1 MKHTTRILALLLA
14 LVLCLGLS
22 VTAFATEAE
31 TAATGNCSITVE
43 NAKKDQT
50 YKLYKM
56 LNLSVSEDNTAYSY
70 TVNDAWNNFFTGTG
84 NGLKYVTITEGF
96 VTWKT
101 DADPAAFAKDA
112 EAFVKNSSLTATAS
126 KDTTEADTN
135 VVFSNLEPGYY
146 LVTSSMGTKATV
158 GTTPTNQTQ
167 TIQEK
172 NVAPEND
179 KKVEENSEI
188 GVNDAYG
195 KTNDATIGE
204 TVHFQ
209 STITAQAGAEN
220 YVFHDTMDTGLTFDA
235 NSVKVELHQNG
246 STSTV
251 ATTNYTV
258 KTKQANSED
267 VTDNCTFEVE
277 FKQAFCD
284 TLKAGDKIV
293 ISYSATLNASAV
305 IGNNGNKNKSHIT
318 YGEKNTATPDSETT
332 TKTWEVKV
340 LKYTMKD
347 NVETGL
353 ENAVF
358 ELKKSEDTAAEA
370 IKLVKVRETNTY
382 RVAMTTETDTVTTI
396 TTPASGEFT
405 IQGLDSGNYWLYEK
419 KAPAGYNEL
428 KKPVKIVIAEN
439 GNVTVNEETVSVDKV
454 KVENNTGALLPS
466 TGGMGTTIFYVLGGI
481 LAVGAAVLLVTKKRM
496 ERI

>member
-22 VTAFATEAE
+22 VTAFATEAGNA
-31 TAATGNCSITVE
+31 TTGNCSITVE

-56 LNLSVSEDNTAYSY
+56 LDLSVNADNTAYSY
-70 TVNDAWNNFFTGTG
+70 TVNTAWENFFKEGA
-84 NGLKYVTITEGF
+84 NGRKYVTITEGF
-96 VTWKT
+96 VTWQEEASP
-101 DADPAAFAKDA
+101 ADFAKDA
-112 EAFVKNSSLTATAS
+112 EDFAKSLTPLDTYNATADGS
-126 KDTTEADTN
+126 HIFN
-135 VVFSNLEPGYY
+135 NLDAGYY

-158 GTTPTNQTQ
+158 GTTPGTPNPA
-167 TIQEK
+167 IQEK

-204 TVHFQ
+204 TVKFQ

-220 YVFHDTMDTGLTFDA
+220 YMFHDTMDAGLTFDA
-235 NSVKVELHQNG
+235 NSVKVELHQNS

-258 KTKQANSED
+258 KTKQANLED
-267 VTDNCTFEVE
+267 ATDNCTFEVK
-277 FKQAFCD
+277 FKQTFCD

-305 IGNNGNKNKSHIT
+305 IGNNGNKNKSYIT

-340 LKYTMKD
+340 LKYTMKND
-347 NVETGL
+347 VETGL

-358 ELKKSEDTAAEA
+358 ELKKSEDAAEA
-370 IKLVKVRETNTY
+370 IKLVKVEETNTY
-382 RVAMTTETDTVTTI
+382 RVAMDSETSTVTEI

-428 KKPVKIVIAEN
+428 KKPVKIVIAKN
-439 GNVTVNEETVSVDKV
+439 GNVTVNEETLPVDKV

-496 ERI
+496 ERG

>member
-1 MKHTTRILALLLA
+1 MKHTTRILAMLLA

-22 VTAFATEAE
+22 VTAFATEGA
-31 TAATGNCSITVE
+31 TQTTGNCSITVE

-56 LNLSVSEDNTAYSY
+56 LDLSVSEDNTAYSY
-70 TVNDAWNNFFTGTG
+70 TVNSAWNAFFTGSG
-84 NGLKYVTITEGF
+84 KGLQYVTITEGF
-96 VTWKT
+96 VTWQEEARP
-101 DADPAAFAKDA
+101 ADFAKDA
-112 EAFVKNSSLTATAS
+112 EDFAKSLTPLDTYNATTDGS
-126 KDTTEADTN
+126 HTFN
-135 VVFSNLEPGYY
+135 NLDAGYY

-158 GTTPTNQTQ
+158 GTTPGTPNPA
-167 TIQEK
+167 IQEK

-179 KKVEENSEI
+179 KEVEENSKT
-188 GVNDAYG
+188 GLNDAYG
-195 KTNDATIGE
+195 KENDANIGD
-204 TVHFQ
+204 TVKFQ
-209 STITAQAGAEN
+209 STITAQAGAES
-220 YVFHDTMDTGLTFDA
+220 YVFHDAMDPGLTFDA
-235 NSVKVELHQNG
+235 NSVTVELHQNQNG
-246 STSTV
+246 NTSTV
-251 ATTNYTV
+251 ATTHYEV
-258 KTKQANSED
+258 KTTELHN
-267 VTDNCTFEVE
+267 TTCTFEVE

-340 LKYTMKD
+340 LKYTMKN

-358 ELKKSEDTAAEA
+358 ELKKSEDAAEA
-370 IKLVKVRETNTY
+370 IKLVKVGQTNTY
-382 RVAMTTETDTVTTI
+382 RVAMDSETSTVTEI

-439 GNVTVNEETVSVDKV
+439 GNVTVNEETAPVDKV